1 MVRPRFISVLALG
14 AMLTASAAAFA
25 SPVKSDAQLQAAV
38 TKTLQGK
45 SEFRSV
51 EYQVQDGVVTL
62 NGTVDSYKQKL
73 DLEKRVRSQDP
84 AELRDEVEV
93 TASAPDEQIARQLGT
108 KLAYDRSGYGS
119 VFNYLTGTVK
129 DGVVTLGGEVREP
142 IDAQSA
148 VAIAESIKGVKGV
161 VSHINVAPASIFDD
175 QLRVRL
181 VRAIYGDS
189 VLSGFALNPAAPIR
203 IVVNNGHVSL
213 YGHVDTTLERQLAG
227 MRANS
232 VFGAF
237 SVENHLTT
245 DNDVER

>member
-1 MVRPRFISVLALG
+1 
-14 AMLTASAAAFA
+14 
-25 SPVKSDAQLQAAV
+25 
-38 TKTLQGK
+38 
-45 SEFRSV
+45 
-51 EYQVQDGVVTL
+51 VVTL
-62 NGTVDSYKQKL
+62 NGTVDTYKQKL
-73 DLEKRVRSQDP
+73 DLEKRVRSQHP
-84 AELRDEVEV
+84 AELRDQVEV

-148 VAIAESIKGVKGV
+148 VAIAENIKGVKGV

-175 QLRVRL
+175 QLRIRL
-181 VRAIYGDS
+181 AQAIYGDP
-189 VLSGFALNPAAPIR
+189 VLSGFALDPAAPIR

-213 YGHVDTTLERQLAG
+213 YGHVDTTLERQVAG
-227 MRANS
+227 MRAS
-232 VFGAF
+232 SIFGAF

-245 DNDVER
+245 DSDVER